1 MQGNASATNTC
12 IAVSVLLVHCRCLF
26 LIGME
31 GNFDDSRI
39 ARDRYGR
46 PLKDRYGRPIYRRV
60 DGASPKH
67 ARPREA
73 DSRGASRRPIP
84 PRPDRNQNVGRRH

>member
-60 DGASPKH
+60 DGTQCVFRSVAP
-67 ARPREA
+67 A
-73 DSRGASRRPIP
+73 DVLVAA
-84 PRPDRNQNVGRRH
+84 